1 MAKERRM
8 FMFYNSSKHGQRNH
22 KKIYFDNEIEVWYC
36 SDPNSEGFTVN
47 FIHQKDGERQKT
59 EKDLTAEQRKLVE
72 RAVNRFADRKDGDK
86 KKLEFKRDVRE
97 LLKEKGIPTHDENG
111 NKLGLRR
118 RIAMLET

>member
-59 EKDLTAEQRKLVE
+59 EKDLTEGQRKLVE

-97 LLKEKGIPTHDENG
+97 LLKEKGIPTRDENG